1 MNQKKTSRISPSA
14 EAPAQPRPL
23 MRTAGSGI
31 GLVLV
36 TLLATFVYLALFQ
49 VPAANEARI
58 KDYAQQQAALLAGNV
73 AVRVRHVQARM
84 RHYVQQPEV
93 RRVLAPDEAGQDA
106 WQVNPSIAFP
116 EAVTARLV
124 ALGPLGIARLSIAQV
139 GALNNLEKDLL
150 VRISRAQPQPP
161 DGYQSGQQA
170 LVSLAEP
177 VAEEGA
183 SHSEGALL
191 VTLPADYFA
200 RNLLG
205 DDDGQ
210 VQLLQRLE
218 RRNQEFLSSGT
229 RGVRGTVE
237 VAVPGTQWLLV
248 YTPSASRLASLS
260 ADVGILWVL
269 FGLCAVV
276 ALISILLTGRQ
287 LMAAVAHDLALLR
300 GRDGEAFVLPG
311 FAEFHAH
318 LKASQVAPGA
328 RGAAKPAVAEPSPA
342 APTVEVREEAEAPID
357 LPTTIFRAYDIRGL
371 ADQQLSDAVVMR
383 IGMAIGS
390 EALERGQQRVLVA
403 MDGRLSS
410 PRIKEA
416 LVRGLRSSGRD
427 VVDIG
432 EVATPLLYF
441 ATHRMDTQSGVM
453 VTGSHN
459 PAEYNGLKIVLA
471 GRTLSGPDI
480 LALKTRIEQRN
491 LSSGKGS
498 YREADIRRDYLD
510 YILNDVAIAQPLKV
524 VVDAGNGIT
533 GALAPQLFQE
543 LGCEVVSLHCE
554 VDGNFPN
561 HHPDPTVAD
570 NLRDLIKAVKAEGAD
585 LGVAF
590 DGDGDRVGV
599 VSASGQIIPADRL
612 LMLLAQDVVARNPG
626 ADVLFDVKSTRHLN
640 AVISNYG
647 GRPIMWKSGH
657 SFMKDKM
664 AETGALVGGE
674 FSGHIFFNE
683 RWFGFDDGMYAAAR
697 LIEILSTSEP
707 DLDAQLAA
715 FPSSVSTPELKVAA
729 SEEAKFAIVDRLI
742 ADHPFQDGKVT
753 TLDGLRADYSDG
765 WGLVRASN
773 TTPALVLRFEADTEE
788 ALARIQS
795 QFKAALSAVD
805 PALEFGF

>member
-318 LKASQVAPGA
+318 LKASQIG
-328 RGAAKPAVAEPSPA
+328 
-342 APTVEVREEAEAPID
+342 
-357 LPTTIFRAYDIRGL
+357 RAH
-371 ADQQLSDAVVMR
+371 V
-383 IGMAIGS
+383 
-390 EALERGQQRVLVA
+390 
-403 MDGRLSS
+403 
-410 PRIKEA
+410 
-416 LVRGLRSSGRD
+416 
-427 VVDIG
+427 
-432 EVATPLLYF
+432 
-441 ATHRMDTQSGVM
+441 
-453 VTGSHN
+453 
-459 PAEYNGLKIVLA
+459 
-471 GRTLSGPDI
+471 
-480 LALKTRIEQRN
+480 
-491 LSSGKGS
+491 
-498 YREADIRRDYLD
+498 
-510 YILNDVAIAQPLKV
+510 
-524 VVDAGNGIT
+524 
-533 GALAPQLFQE
+533 
-543 LGCEVVSLHCE
+543 
-554 VDGNFPN
+554 
-561 HHPDPTVAD
+561 
-570 NLRDLIKAVKAEGAD
+570 
-585 LGVAF
+585 
-590 DGDGDRVGV
+590 
-599 VSASGQIIPADRL
+599 
-612 LMLLAQDVVARNPG
+612 
-626 ADVLFDVKSTRHLN
+626 
-640 AVISNYG
+640 
-647 GRPIMWKSGH
+647 
-657 SFMKDKM
+657 
-664 AETGALVGGE
+664 
-674 FSGHIFFNE
+674 
-683 RWFGFDDGMYAAAR
+683 
-697 LIEILSTSEP
+697 
-707 DLDAQLAA
+707 
-715 FPSSVSTPELKVAA
+715 
-729 SEEAKFAIVDRLI
+729 
-742 ADHPFQDGKVT
+742 
-753 TLDGLRADYSDG
+753 
-765 WGLVRASN
+765 
-773 TTPALVLRFEADTEE
+773 
-788 ALARIQS
+788 
-795 QFKAALSAVD
+795 
-805 PALEFGF
+805 